1 MEKKLKPNIRITDK
15 YLLDHYWEEI
25 TFSQA
30 GYPPPKESYGKGFHQ
45 CKDGDKGWLLRGEN
59 TLHRMISDH
68 YMKLYVRYE
77 HVLESM
83 IVKVTE
89 KAMKQAVKKQLNTD

>member
-1 MEKKLKPNIRITDK
+1 
-15 YLLDHYWEEI
+15 
-25 TFSQA
+25 
-30 GYPPPKESYGKGFHQ
+30 
-45 CKDGDKGWLLRGEN
+45 GEN